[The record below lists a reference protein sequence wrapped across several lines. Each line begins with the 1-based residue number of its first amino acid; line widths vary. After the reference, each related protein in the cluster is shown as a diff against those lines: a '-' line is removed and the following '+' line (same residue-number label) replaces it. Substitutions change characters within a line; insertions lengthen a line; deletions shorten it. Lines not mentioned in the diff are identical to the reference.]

1 MTFWKLLRWAATAA
15 FLSLVALSWAAS
27 EKAPQSSSGGG
38 KPLRTAP
45 EFRR

>member
-1 MTFWKLLRWAATAA
+1 MTFWKRLRWTATAA
-15 FLSLVALSWAAS
+15 FLVLVALSWLGS
-27 EKAPQSSSGGG
+27 EKAPPSSLMGG

>member
-1 MTFWKLLRWAATAA
+1 MTFWKRLRWTATAA
-15 FLSLVALSWAAS
+15 FLALVALSWLGGD
-27 EKAPQSSSGGG
+27 KAPHPSSGSG